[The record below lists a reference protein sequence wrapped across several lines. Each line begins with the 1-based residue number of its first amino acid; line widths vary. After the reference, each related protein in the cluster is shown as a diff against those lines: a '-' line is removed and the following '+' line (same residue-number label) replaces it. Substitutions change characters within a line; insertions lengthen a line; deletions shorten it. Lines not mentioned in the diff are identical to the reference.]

1 MIAHIHNTHAGSI
14 KAIFPLSGLKTF
26 LSKPYFSCSSC
37 WWWCFL
43 SRGHGGL
50 CKNVTTA
57 LLLLSIRNIHSIWIQ
72 WTHGY
77 FLPSRLVPM
86 WPQPRPSRLI
96 GEEFI
101 IFLPMT
107 AKQMELFQKF
117 SNCFQQHIVSGYAW
131 FVATTALS
139 QSSIKLQTLNTLLVV
154 STDCINDRPRTLSKY
169 SNIKLEVYPWS
180 KQQFISN

>member
-1 MIAHIHNTHAGSI
+1 MRAHLLHLDAQQPITSPAPEEYQAGSMQT
-14 KAIFPLSGLKTF
+14 IFPVSGLKTF

-37 WWWCFL
+37 WWLCFL
-43 SRGHGGL
+43 SRGQGAR
-50 CKNVTTA
+50 CKNVTTV

-86 WPQPRPSRLI
+86 WPRHSRLI

-117 SNCFQQHIVSGYAW
+117 SNCFQQHIVCLGMLDLLPPHP
-131 FVATTALS
+131 LS
-139 QSSIKLQTLNTLLVV
+139 
-154 STDCINDRPRTLSKY
+154 
-169 SNIKLEVYPWS
+169 
-180 KQQFISN
+180 